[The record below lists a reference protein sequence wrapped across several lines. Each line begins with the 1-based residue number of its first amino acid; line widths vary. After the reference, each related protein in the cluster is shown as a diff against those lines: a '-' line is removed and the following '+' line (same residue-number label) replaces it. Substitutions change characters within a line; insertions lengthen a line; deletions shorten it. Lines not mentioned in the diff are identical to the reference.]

1 MLIFD
6 ISEFTRNTTEVFNAA
21 LTEEVII
28 NNNDGNSYRL
38 LPIEQKRKS
47 PFDNI
52 PRVKLGITT
61 QEIVEIIR
69 ECRAGT

>member
-1 MLIFD
+1 MLVLN
-6 ISEFTRNTTEVFNAA
+6 ISEFTKNTEKAFNAA
-21 LTEEVII
+21 LTDEVII
-28 NNNDGNSYRL
+28 KNNDGNSYRL
-38 LPIEQKRKS
+38 LPITQKGKS

-69 ECRAGT
+69 ECRAGV

>member
-6 ISEFTRNTTEVFNAA
+6 ISEFTKNTTEVLNAA

-28 NNNDGNSYRL
+28 SNNDGNSYRL
-38 LPIEQKRKS
+38 LPVEQKSNS

-52 PRVKLGITT
+52 PRIKLGITT

>member
-1 MLIFD
+1 MLVFD
-6 ISEFTRNTTEVFNAA
+6 VSEFTRDVSKVFNAA

-28 NNNDGNSYRL
+28 NNDGNSYRL
-38 LPIEQKRKS
+38 LPMEPKGKS
-47 PFDNI
+47 PFDNV